1 MCIETDIP
9 TRPPGYGEMITKY
22 LDEKGYRN
30 NTHKGRNTCKSL
42 FLFVLLTFLLWQNN
56 FKL

>member
-1 MCIETDIP
+1 MKFDVFCIETDIP

-30 NTHKGRNTCKSL
+30 NTHRGRNTCKS
-42 FLFVLLTFLLWQNN
+42 FLF
-56 FKL
+56 